1 MLSEEALTALAEPV
15 AKRFESVNELTL
27 RLIAERI
34 KAIGELLPSDA
45 HKLKQLK
52 DYGADMARI
61 EQALAE
67 ATGKGVD
74 DIHRII
80 ETVAVETYGAAEA
93 APVASGKAFVP
104 YSENVEMQQLVSVL
118 QKQAKKDFT
127 NLSNTKAF
135 LTRDAQGNTVVTSLA
150 KTYND
155 VVDRAVA
162 AVSSGTVDYNSAMR
176 QVETDLADSG
186 LRTVNNTKTG
196 RAGKVVDYDSGYSRR
211 LDTAVRQN
219 VLYAEKETMQQV
231 AQQAGEDF
239 GADGYE
245 VDYHA
250 APRPSHAFMGGVQF
264 AIGTEP
270 VTVDGKTYP
279 PFSPEAEQR
288 LQDYG
293 CLHRKDPI
301 ILGVSE
307 PAYSDEEIAKL
318 RADDTRKITYEG
330 KEYTPYEAKQVQ
342 RKLETAARHQKDRRD
357 MAHNAGNK
365 EMELDAKEKIT
376 QITAKYKDFCD
387 QTGMPTKMER
397 MRTARTELE
406 SRKTL
411 DKSGNSGIIEERE
424 TSPRL
429 SKGKDFSVNWAVVQ
443 SEEYSEKLK
452 KLSDNDK
459 VVSAIEV
466 RAKWALSNRDSV
478 QTEELYAINLNNG
491 EEVCRITDQHYVG
504 AVKRTEKFSTKLN
517 EADERGDK
525 VLLLHN
531 HPKGLPPS
539 ISDINALM
547 NNKNVSGIT
556 VGHNGSI
563 YKYTRPKNKINDVDY
578 NVKLR
583 HYKNLSEVDSIEQS
597 LIDLQEKFEFTIEK
611 L

>member
-15 AKRFESVNELTL
+15 VKRFESVNELTL

-93 APVASGKAFVP
+93 AYIASGKAFVP
-104 YSENVEMQQLVSVL
+104 YSENAEMQQLVSVL
-118 QKQAKKDFT
+118 QKQVKKDFT

-219 VLYAEKETMQQV
+219 VLYAEKETMQQI

-307 PAYSDEEIAKL
+307 PAYSDEELDKL
-318 RADDTRKITYEG
+318 RADDARKITYEG

-397 MRTARTELE
+397 MRTAR
-406 SRKTL
+406 
-411 DKSGNSGIIEERE
+411 GI
-424 TSPRL
+424 
-429 SKGKDFSVNWAVVQ
+429 A
-443 SEEYSEKLK
+443 
-452 KLSDNDK
+452 
-459 VVSAIEV
+459 
-466 RAKWALSNRDSV
+466 
-478 QTEELYAINLNNG
+478 G
-491 EEVCRITDQHYVG
+491 E
-504 AVKRTEKFSTKLN
+504 
-517 EADERGDK
+517 
-525 VLLLHN
+525 
-531 HPKGLPPS
+531 
-539 ISDINALM
+539 
-547 NNKNVSGIT
+547 
-556 VGHNGSI
+556 
-563 YKYTRPKNKINDVDY
+563 
-578 NVKLR
+578 
-583 HYKNLSEVDSIEQS
+583 
-597 LIDLQEKFEFTIEK
+597 
-611 L
+611 